1 MFAKNFILQSFI
13 NNLQAVK
20 GLRFSPRLVYSLWL
34 RCYCLPWYFLPQ
46 FPFLPI
52 LLPSFSF
59 PRPPQEKCAWFL
71 LCDTALF
78 VRQRLSYWII
88 SQSKSSAREA
98 RRGRTLEGRFR
109 PHPILAS
116 FRHQKYTK
124 TGWLHGG
131 MTKGWSP
138 SFILKRNFI
147 PTPTWLSCGKEEIS
161 EWVMMSNI
169 WGWHWSRGWHT
180 DTLMIIDIIVFLKHE
195 AIS

>member
-1 MFAKNFILQSFI
+1 MFAENFILQSSI

-138 SFILKRNFI
+138 SFILKKFLFQRLNDYRVGRRRY
-147 PTPTWLSCGKEEIS
+147 LSESWCQIFEDDTG
-161 EWVMMSNI
+161 
-169 WGWHWSRGWHT
+169 RGVTHWHT
-180 DTLMIIDIIVFLKHE
+180 HD
-195 AIS
+195 SWS